1 MLRADDLCSDGAES
15 SAAPVAK
22 PDVGLAWNDAV
33 NYADSHQR
41 VCGPLVTMRNDDD
54 DVFLNLGLDYP
65 EPERFTI
72 VLWDVGWVE
81 WLPSGTTLGASGTI
95 TLYNGVPQ
103 IELDDVGPVEVWD

>member
-41 VCGPLVTMRNDDD
+41 VCGPL
-54 DVFLNLGLDYP
+54 
-65 EPERFTI
+65 
-72 VLWDVGWVE
+72 
-81 WLPSGTTLGASGTI
+81 
-95 TLYNGVPQ
+95 
-103 IELDDVGPVEVWD
+103 